1 MVEFLSMVDPTR
13 GLPLV
18 CVWTV
23 HWLPSTLCFVIN
35 HGINAFLI
43 L

>member
-1 MVEFLSMVDPTR
+1 MVEFLSTIDPTR
-13 GLPLV
+13 GPLLA

-23 HWLPSTLCFVIN
+23 HWLPFAVCFAIN
-35 HGINAFLI
+35 RGINAFLI